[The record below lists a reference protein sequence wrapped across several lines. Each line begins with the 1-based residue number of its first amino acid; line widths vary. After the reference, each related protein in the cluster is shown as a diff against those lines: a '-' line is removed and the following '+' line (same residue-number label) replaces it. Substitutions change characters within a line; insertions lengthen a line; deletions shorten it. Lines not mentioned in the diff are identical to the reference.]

1 MRREGLPPGDET
13 NANKEEGAVTLLP
26 GDETHH
32 HVKIR
37 HYQLVG
43 KLKIRNI
50 IHTRTPAPLF
60 VHPSHCRR

>member
-13 NANKEEGAVTLLP
+13 NANKEEGGVTLLP

-32 HVKIR
+32 VEIR
-37 HYQLVG
+37 YYQLVG

-50 IHTRTPAPLF
+50 IHTRTPAPFF
-60 VHPSHCRR
+60 VHLRRCRR